1 MCSSDLPMTPTVTR
15 SLAPRAG
22 RMAGPAAR
30 AAALAVFD
38 SMDLRESSWLIVV
51 SPCRNRPTRIRGL
64 TFTAYTGQGDPWRKG
79 IEDEP
84 TREPTKAVNSDV
96 LSCRGWSRKKG
107 TEWEVVVYTEGV
119 EAYYA
124 NIISYRV
131 TAEELVLEFGS
142 FFPGQDGR
150 SEPNAS
156 DTTVRVVL
164 NANVIEQFLSAL
176 TMAKGARDKHRS
188 TARQRVEKKEVP
200 SQ

>member
-1 MCSSDLPMTPTVTR
+1 MRKSQPEKP
-15 SLAPRAG
+15 
-22 RMAGPAAR
+22 
-30 AAALAVFD
+30 
-38 SMDLRESSWLIVV
+38 IQ
-51 SPCRNRPTRIRGL
+51 
-64 TFTAYTGQGDPWRKG
+64 TA
-79 IEDEP
+79 
-84 TREPTKAVNSDV
+84 NSYV
-96 LSCRGWSRKKG
+96 LSCRSWSRETG
-107 TEWEVVVYTEGV
+107 TARELVVYTEGV

-142 FFPGQDGR
+142 FFPGQEGR

-176 TMAKGARDKHRS
+176 TMAKGARDKHRLNVK
-188 TARQRVEKKEVP
+188 QRAEKKEAP